1 MSADIVKGSRG
12 QVVTLTDADFGS
24 RIIREASRFVGL
36 REVKPNAQWDNPKT
50 PGPDTALVKELR
62 ELMRP
67 TPWQEGWSYCAAFCE
82 AILRKVLSDIGATP
96 AEAAKFLKV
105 MGPGVR
111 VSFNAFKDLKLT
123 SATPLP
129 GAIWFARHGTSAQ
142 GHAGLVTSVSIA
154 HQQMSTIEANT
165 SLDSRDPAK
174 DREGDWITTKTFM
187 SKGRGDLVTLG
198 FVTPAA
204 ILKLCFS

>member
-1 MSADIVKGSRG
+1 MSGVK
-12 QVVTLTDADFGS
+12 TLTNAEFGN
-24 RIIREASRFVGL
+24 RIVREASRFIGL

-67 TPWQEGWSYCAAFCE
+67 TPWADGWSYCAAFCE
-82 AILRKVLSDIGATP
+82 AILRKVLADIGATP

-111 VSFNAFKDLKLT
+111 VSFNAFEKLKLT
-123 SATPLP
+123 HPVPAV
-129 GAIWFARHGTSAQ
+129 GAIWFARHGTTAQ
-142 GHAGLVTSVSIA
+142 GHAGLVTSLSIA
-154 HQQMSTIEANT
+154 NQQMSTIEANT

-174 DREGDWITTKTFM
+174 DRDGDWITTRTF
-187 SKGRGDLVTLG
+187 SAKGRGDLVTLG
-198 FVTPAA
+198 FLTPAA